1 MSAKNAK
8 KARKEAKVEHTQYKK
23 HEDGSE
29 EIIPSDFVLKS
40 LEKSKMTFSKPFG
53 PPIGAFK
60 MSDEVLEKMIKLTD
74 EVLEDKERVDW
85 GKNLVGNVNE
95 EPLVKNS
102 DLKKYDLY
110 EIFRSCIG
118 TYINGYMQSSGHEVE
133 QIQAH
138 VDHMWVVSQYENEY
152 NPIHFHTYCDLSSV
166 IWLKAPPFDHRSKEG
181 DLPEYKFS
189 RDGMIEFVYKT
200 ACPTGLEKGSLS
212 FSPEPGKMAIFP
224 SNLLHT
230 VYPFQ
235 GPGERRSI
243 AFNSHWQARLKG
255 GKVFDKSFRM
265 KSDQKHEE
273 YQKTLK
279 SKNEESGFA
288 KRKQGSPSSGASEK
302 ENES

>member
-1 MSAKNAK
+1 MSNKKAKRERKQAKESQKYESDKERLERLAKN
-8 KARKEAKVEHTQYKK
+8 T
-23 HEDGSE
+23 
-29 EIIPSDFVLKS
+29 DFKL
-40 LEKSKMTFSKPFG
+40 LKPFG
-53 PPIGAFK
+53 PSFGLFHVPSEVTQALIKA
-60 MSDEVLEKMIKLTD
+60 SDEVLEDRNRI
-74 EVLEDKERVDW
+74 DW
-85 GKNLVGNVNE
+85 GNNLVGQIAE
-95 EPLVKNS
+95 EPWISNEKLEEIGV
-102 DLKKYDLY
+102 LAYLEGMLY
-110 EIFRSCIG
+110 N
-118 TYINGYMQSSGHEVE
+118 YVWNGLQADGHELE
-133 QIQAH
+133 ALECK
-138 VDHMWVVSQYENEY
+138 VDHAWIVSQYENEY

-166 IWLKAPPFDHRSKEG
+166 IWLKVPPFDHRSKEG
-181 DLPEYKFS
+181 NLPEYKFS

-212 FSPEPGKMAIFP
+212 FSPEPGKMTIFP

-243 AFNSHWQARLKG
+243 AFNSHWQAKLKG

-302 ENES
+302 EDKS